1 MHIDFINRHIHTVLE
16 VIFAQNFIYFVII
29 FEKAL
34 NFEASSCLGVSLYL
48 ENLAEA
54 IELGFIPELAECGRG
69 YL

>member
-1 MHIDFINRHIHTVLE
+1 MNINLIDRHVNTVLQI
-16 VIFAQNFIYFVII
+16 VFGQDLIYFVVLLK
-29 FEKAL
+29 KAL
-34 NFEASSCLGVSLYL
+34 NFEASSVLGISLVL